1 MRGIRVTQAQAT
13 QAANDGLEM
22 WINPFM
28 GAFIRTD
35 NTEIPIQELRYHYGL
50 NPNWPEQTIPIN
62 SFQAVPGVH
71 IPNYTITLAEAAETY
86 GLSYRTLQGA
96 AKDGRLEAW
105 QSGATWLTTHEAVQ
119 EAIHADKLQPRISQA
134 K

>member
-1 MRGIRVTQAQAT
+1 MRGIRVTQAKAE

-22 WINPFM
+22 WVSPQM
-28 GAFIRTD
+28 GCFIRTD
-35 NTEIPIQELRYHYGL
+35 NTAIPVQELRYRYGL

-71 IPNYTITLAEAAETY
+71 IPNYAITLAEAAETY

-96 AKDGRLEAW
+96 AKDGRLGAW
-105 QSGATWLTTHEAVQ
+105 MSGSTWLTTHDAVQ
-119 EAIHADKLQPRISQA
+119 EAIHADKLQPRQ
-134 K
+134 